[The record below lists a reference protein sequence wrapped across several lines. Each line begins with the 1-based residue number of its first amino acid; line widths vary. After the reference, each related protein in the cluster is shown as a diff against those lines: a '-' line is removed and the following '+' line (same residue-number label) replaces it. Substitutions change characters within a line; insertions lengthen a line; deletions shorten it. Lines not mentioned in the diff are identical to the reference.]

1 MRVHTHFD
9 KAELMGLEALGEAN
23 GRGRGNSIEKRLV
36 GLACSVKETTD
47 GGSSGEIE
55 LYALDWQA
63 G

>member
-1 MRVHTHFD
+1 
-9 KAELMGLEALGEAN
+9 MGLEALGEAN

-55 LYALDWQA
+55 LHALDWQA